1 MMFDYKARRT
11 KLYALMQ
18 ERGIDLVFLPK
29 HSADLDYLT
38 GTERRVVTFGN
49 VAYTHHWVAGAFLHP
64 KSDPHFVLP
73 RMIVE
78 FDSPNG
84 VDTNTTT
91 VSESDDAFAK
101 FSKVAKSFG
110 EVKRIAVSAR
120 TWSETVINLM
130 KVFPEAEIVNA
141 EEVVNRLRRIKT
153 AEEIALM
160 TRACHLVDGVLDN
173 MKDKVVLGTTELD
186 LKSEI
191 NFQMNNLGSKTESFD
206 TAVWSMGPKN
216 SRDASDRRTSN
227 PLIDGMGVSF
237 DFGSVI
243 NGYCSDFGRTIYVGD
258 PTLEYEKVYQLV
270 MAAQAAGIAAVK
282 PGVLA
287 SEVHKATRDVIV
299 EGGYGD
305 WFRHRT
311 GHCIGLDVHELPY
324 ISEED
329 HTPLEV
335 GMTFTIEPS
344 VFWPGRVGVRVEDI
358 IVVEENGGRKINEFT
373 TELLAN

>member
-1 MMFDYKARRT
+1 MFDYRERRE
-11 KLYALMQ
+11 KFFALM
-18 ERGIDLVFLPK
+18 EAEGIDLVFLPK

-64 KSDPHFVLP
+64 KHEPHFVLP

-84 VDTNTTT
+84 VDPHTTT
-91 VSESDDAFAK
+91 ISELDDAFAK
-101 FSKVAKSFG
+101 FKKVATSFG
-110 EVKRIAVSAR
+110 QIKKIAISSR
-120 TWSETVINLM
+120 TWGESIINIM
-130 KVFPEAEIVNA
+130 KIFPDATIVNA
-141 EEVVNRLRRIKT
+141 ETMVNKLRRIKS
-153 AEEIALM
+153 EQEIGLM
-160 TRACHLVDGVLDN
+160 TRACHLVDGVLSN
-173 MKDKVVLGTTELD
+173 VKDKVNVGVTELD
-186 LKSEI
+186 LKTEI

-216 SRDASDRRTSN
+216 NRDASDRRTSN
-227 PLIDGMGVSF
+227 PLTSDMGVSF

-243 NGYCSDFGRTIYVGD
+243 NGYCSDFGRTIHVGNPD
-258 PTLEYEKVYQLV
+258 KDYEFVYNLV
-270 MAAQAAGIAAVK
+270 MQAQAAGIAAVK

-287 SEVHKATRDVIV
+287 SEVHRATRNVIV

-311 GHCIGLDVHELPY
+311 GHCIGMDVHEFPF

-344 VFWPGRVGVRVEDI
+344 VFWPGKVGVRVEDV
-358 IVVEENGGRKINEFT
+358 IVVEATGGRKLNTYT
-373 TELLAN
+373 TDLIAN

>member
-1 MMFDYKARRT
+1 MFDYKVRRT

-84 VDTNTTT
+84 VDSNTTT

-153 AEEIALM
+153 ADEIALM

-173 MKDKVVLGTTELD
+173 MKNKVILGTTELD

-258 PTLEYEKVYQLV
+258 PTPEYEKVYQLV

-311 GHCIGLDVHELPY
+311 GHCIGLDVHEFPY

>member
-373 TELLAN
+373 TALLAN

>member
-1 MMFDYKARRT
+1 MFDYRERRE
-11 KLYALMQ
+11 KFFALM
-18 ERGIDLVFLPK
+18 EAEGIDLVFLPK

-38 GTERRVVTFGN
+38 GTERRVLTFGN

-64 KSDPHFVLP
+64 KYEPHFVLP

-84 VDTNTTT
+84 VDPHTTT
-91 VSESDDAFAK
+91 ISELDDAFAK
-101 FSKVAKSFG
+101 FKKVATSFG
-110 EVKRIAVSAR
+110 QIKKIAISSR
-120 TWSETVINLM
+120 TWGESIINIM
-130 KVFPEAEIVNA
+130 KIFPDATIVNA
-141 EEVVNRLRRIKT
+141 ETIVNKLRRIKS
-153 AEEIALM
+153 EQEIGLM
-160 TRACHLVDGVLDN
+160 TRACHLVDGVLSN
-173 MKDKVVLGTTELD
+173 VKDKVNVGVTELD
-186 LKSEI
+186 LKTEI

-216 SRDASDRRTSN
+216 NRDASDRRTSN
-227 PLIDGMGVSF
+227 PLTSDMGVSF

-243 NGYCSDFGRTIYVGD
+243 NGYCSDFGRTIHVGNPD
-258 PTLEYEKVYQLV
+258 KDYEFVYNLV
-270 MAAQAAGIAAVK
+270 MQAQAAGIAAVK

-287 SEVHKATRDVIV
+287 SEVHRATRNVIV

-311 GHCIGLDVHELPY
+311 GHCIGMDVHEFPF

-344 VFWPGRVGVRVEDI
+344 VFWPGKVGVRVEDV
-358 IVVEENGGRKINEFT
+358 IVVEATGGRKLNTYT
-373 TELLAN
+373 TDLIAN

>member
-243 NGYCSDFGRTIYVGD
+243 NGYCSDFGRTVYVGD

>member
-1 MMFDYKARRT
+1 MFDYKERRQR
-11 KLYALMQ
+11 LYALMADQ
-18 ERGIDLVFLPK
+18 GIDLIFLPK

-64 KSDPHFVLP
+64 NFDPHFVLP

-84 VDTNTTT
+84 IDTNTTT
-91 VSESDDAFAK
+91 VSELDDAFAK
-101 FSKVAKSFG
+101 FSKVAKSYG
-110 EVKRIAVSAR
+110 NVRKIAISAR
-120 TWSETVINLM
+120 TWSETMINLM
-130 KVFPEAEIVNA
+130 KVFPDAEIVNA
-141 EEVVNRLRRIKT
+141 EVVVNRLRRIKSP
-153 AEEIALM
+153 EEIAFM
-160 TRACHLVDGVLDN
+160 TKACLLVDGVLDN
-173 MKDKVVLGTTELD
+173 VKGRVRAGTAELD

-227 PLIDGMGVSF
+227 QLVEGMGVSF

-243 NGYCSDFGRTIYVGD
+243 EGYCSDFGRTIHVGD
-258 PTLEYEKVYQLV
+258 PSAEYEKVYKLV
-270 MAAQAAGIAAVK
+270 MDAQAAGIAAVR

-287 SEVHKATRDVIV
+287 SEVDKATRDVIV

-311 GHCIGLDVHELPY
+311 GHCIGLDVHEFPY

-329 HTPLEV
+329 DTPLEV

-344 VFWPGRVGVRVEDI
+344 VFWPGRVGVRVEDV
-358 IVVEENGGRKINEFT
+358 IVVEESGGRKINEFT
-373 TELLAN
+373 TDLIAN

>member
-1 MMFDYKARRT
+1 MFDYRERRE
-11 KLYALMQ
+11 KFFALMEAQ
-18 ERGIDLVFLPK
+18 GIDLVFLPK

-49 VAYTHHWVAGAFLHP
+49 VAYAHHWVAGAFLHP
-64 KSDPHFVLP
+64 KHEPHFVLP

-84 VDTNTTT
+84 VDPHTTT
-91 VSESDDAFAK
+91 ISELDDAFAK
-101 FSKVAKSFG
+101 FKKVATSFG
-110 EVKRIAVSAR
+110 QIKKIAISSR
-120 TWSETVINLM
+120 TWGESMINIM
-130 KVFPEAEIVNA
+130 KIFPDATIVNA
-141 EEVVNRLRRIKT
+141 ETIVNKLRRIKS
-153 AEEIALM
+153 EQEIGLM
-160 TRACHLVDGVLDN
+160 TRACHLVDGVLSN
-173 MKDKVVLGTTELD
+173 VKDKVNVGVTELD
-186 LKSEI
+186 LKTEI

-206 TAVWSMGPKN
+206 TTVWSMGPKN
-216 SRDASDRRTSN
+216 NRDASDRRTSN
-227 PLIDGMGVSF
+227 PLTSDMGVSF

-243 NGYCSDFGRTIYVGD
+243 NGYCSDFGRTIHVGNPD
-258 PTLEYEKVYQLV
+258 KDYEFVYNLV
-270 MAAQAAGIAAVK
+270 MQAQAAGIAAVK

-287 SEVHKATRDVIV
+287 SEVHRATRNVIV

-311 GHCIGLDVHELPY
+311 GHCIGMDVHEFPF

-344 VFWPGRVGVRVEDI
+344 VFWPGKVGVRVEDV
-358 IVVEENGGRKINEFT
+358 IVVEATGGRKLNMHT
-373 TELLAN
+373 TDLIAN

>member
-1 MMFDYKARRT
+1 MFDYKARRV

-18 ERGIDLVFLPK
+18 ERGIDLIFLPK

-91 VSESDDAFAK
+91 VSESDDAFSK

-110 EVKRIAVSAR
+110 QVKRIAVSAR

-153 AEEIALM
+153 ADEIALM

-173 MKDKVVLGTTELD
+173 MKDKVILGTTELD

-258 PTLEYEKVYQLV
+258 PSAEYEKVYQLV

-299 EGGYGD
+299 DGGYGD

-329 HTPLEV
+329 QTPLEV

>member
-1 MMFDYKARRT
+1 MFDYRERRE
-11 KLYALMQ
+11 KFFALM
-18 ERGIDLVFLPK
+18 EAEGIDLVFLPK
-29 HSADLDYLT
+29 HSADLVYLS

-64 KSDPHFVLP
+64 KHEPHFVLP

-84 VDTNTTT
+84 VDPHTTT
-91 VSESDDAFAK
+91 ISELDDAFAK
-101 FSKVAKSFG
+101 FKKVATSFG
-110 EVKRIAVSAR
+110 QIKKIAISSR
-120 TWSETVINLM
+120 TWGESMINIM
-130 KVFPEAEIVNA
+130 KIFPDATIVNA
-141 EEVVNRLRRIKT
+141 ETIVNKLRRIKS
-153 AEEIALM
+153 EQEIGLM
-160 TRACHLVDGVLDN
+160 TRACHLVDGVLSN
-173 MKDKVVLGTTELD
+173 VKDKVNVGVTELD
-186 LKSEI
+186 LKTEI

-216 SRDASDRRTSN
+216 NRDASDRRTSN
-227 PLIDGMGVSF
+227 PLTSDMGVSF

-243 NGYCSDFGRTIYVGD
+243 NGYCSDFGRTIHVGNPD
-258 PTLEYEKVYQLV
+258 KDYEFVYNLV
-270 MAAQAAGIAAVK
+270 MQAQAAGIAAVK

-287 SEVHKATRDVIV
+287 SEVHRATRNVIV

-311 GHCIGLDVHELPY
+311 GHCIGMDVHEFPF

-344 VFWPGRVGVRVEDI
+344 VFWPGKVGVRVEDV
-358 IVVEENGGRKINEFT
+358 IVVEATGGRKLNTYT
-373 TELLAN
+373 TDLIAN

>member
-1 MMFDYKARRT
+1 MFDYKARRA

-18 ERGIDLVFLPK
+18 ERGIDLIFLPK

-153 AEEIALM
+153 ADEIALM
-160 TRACHLVDGVLDN
+160 TRACHLVDGVLDK
-173 MKDKVVLGTTELD
+173 MKDKVILGTTELD

-258 PTLEYEKVYQLV
+258 PSAEYEKVYELV

-299 EGGYGD
+299 DGGYGD

-329 HTPLEV
+329 QTPLEV

>member
-1 MMFDYKARRT
+1 MFDYKARREN
-11 KLYALMQ
+11 LYALM
-18 ERGIDLVFLPK
+18 EREGVDLVFLPK

-64 KSDPHFVLP
+64 KHDPKFLLP

-84 VDTNTTT
+84 VDPNTTT
-91 VSESDDAFAK
+91 VNELDDAHDK
-101 FSKVAKSFG
+101 FKKVAQSFG
-110 EVKRIAVSAR
+110 SVKKIAVSAR
-120 TWSETVINLM
+120 TWSETVIHLM
-130 KVFPEAEIVNA
+130 QIFPEAKIVNA
-141 EEVVNRLRRIKT
+141 EELVNKLRRIKS
-153 AEEIALM
+153 AQEIEEM
-160 TRACHLVDGVLDN
+160 TKACYLVDDVLAHVQGRVN
-173 MKDKVVLGTTELD
+173 VGLSELD
-186 LKSEI
+186 LKTEI
-191 NFQMNNLGSKTESFD
+191 NFQMNERGSKTESFD

-216 SRDASDRRTSN
+216 NRDASDRRTSS
-227 PLIDGMGVSF
+227 PITSGMGVSF
-237 DFGSVI
+237 DFGSVV
-243 NGYCSDFGRTIYVGD
+243 NGYCADFGRTVFVGD
-258 PTLEYEKVYQLV
+258 PTQEYQKVYELV

-287 SEVHKATRDVIV
+287 SEVHMATRNVIV

-311 GHCIGLDVHELPY
+311 GHCIGLDVHEFPY

-329 HTPLEV
+329 HTPLEI

-344 VFWPGRVGVRVEDI
+344 VFWPGKVGVRVEDV
-358 IVVEENGGRKINEFT
+358 IVVEEWGGRKINRHST
-373 TELLAN
+373 DLVAN

>member
-1 MMFDYKARRT
+1 MFDYRERRE
-11 KLYALMQ
+11 KFFALM
-18 ERGIDLVFLPK
+18 EAEGIDLVFLPK

-64 KSDPHFVLP
+64 KHEPHFVLP

-84 VDTNTTT
+84 VDPHTTT
-91 VSESDDAFAK
+91 ISELDDAFAK
-101 FSKVAKSFG
+101 FKKVATSFG
-110 EVKRIAVSAR
+110 QIKKIAISSR
-120 TWSETVINLM
+120 TWGESMINIM
-130 KVFPEAEIVNA
+130 KIFPDATIVNA
-141 EEVVNRLRRIKT
+141 ETIVNKLRRIKS
-153 AEEIALM
+153 EQEIGLM
-160 TRACHLVDGVLDN
+160 TRACHLVDGVLSN
-173 MKDKVVLGTTELD
+173 VKDKVNVGVTELD
-186 LKSEI
+186 LKTEI

-216 SRDASDRRTSN
+216 NRDASDRRTSN
-227 PLIDGMGVSF
+227 PLTSDMGVSF

-243 NGYCSDFGRTIYVGD
+243 NGYCSDFGRTIHVGNPD
-258 PTLEYEKVYQLV
+258 KDYEFVYNLV
-270 MAAQAAGIAAVK
+270 MQAQAAGIAAVK

-287 SEVHKATRDVIV
+287 SEVHRATRNVIV

-311 GHCIGLDVHELPY
+311 GHCIGMDVHEFPF

-344 VFWPGRVGVRVEDI
+344 VFWPGKVGVRVEDV
-358 IVVEENGGRKINEFT
+358 IVVEATGGRKLNTYT
-373 TELLAN
+373 TDLIAN

>member
-1 MMFDYKARRT
+1 MFDYRERRE
-11 KLYALMQ
+11 KFFALM
-18 ERGIDLVFLPK
+18 EAEGIDLVFLPK

-64 KSDPHFVLP
+64 KHEPHFVLP

-84 VDTNTTT
+84 VDPHTTT
-91 VSESDDAFAK
+91 ISELDDAFAK
-101 FSKVAKSFG
+101 FKKVATSFG
-110 EVKRIAVSAR
+110 QIKKIAISSR
-120 TWSETVINLM
+120 TWGESMINIM
-130 KVFPEAEIVNA
+130 KIFPDATIVNA
-141 EEVVNRLRRIKT
+141 ETIVNKLRRIKS
-153 AEEIALM
+153 EQEIGLM
-160 TRACHLVDGVLDN
+160 TRACHLVDGVLSN
-173 MKDKVVLGTTELD
+173 VKDKVNVGVTELD
-186 LKSEI
+186 LKTEI

-216 SRDASDRRTSN
+216 NRDASDRRTSN
-227 PLIDGMGVSF
+227 PLTSDMGVSF

-243 NGYCSDFGRTIYVGD
+243 NGYCSDFGRTIHVGNPD
-258 PTLEYEKVYQLV
+258 KDYEFVYNLV
-270 MAAQAAGIAAVK
+270 MQAQAAGIAAVK

-287 SEVHKATRDVIV
+287 SEVHRATRNVIV

-311 GHCIGLDVHELPY
+311 GHCIGMDVHELPF

-344 VFWPGRVGVRVEDI
+344 VFWPGKVGVRVEDV
-358 IVVEENGGRKINEFT
+358 IVVEATGGRKLNTYT
-373 TELLAN
+373 TDLIAN

>member
-1 MMFDYKARRT
+1 MFDYRERRE
-11 KLYALMQ
+11 KFFALM
-18 ERGIDLVFLPK
+18 EAEGIDLVFLPK

-64 KSDPHFVLP
+64 KHEPHFVLP

-84 VDTNTTT
+84 VDPHTTT
-91 VSESDDAFAK
+91 ISELDDAFAK
-101 FSKVAKSFG
+101 FKKVATSFG
-110 EVKRIAVSAR
+110 QIKKIAISSR
-120 TWSETVINLM
+120 TWGESIINIM
-130 KVFPEAEIVNA
+130 KIFPDATIVNA
-141 EEVVNRLRRIKT
+141 ETIVNKLRRIKS
-153 AEEIALM
+153 EQEIGLM
-160 TRACHLVDGVLDN
+160 TRACHLVDGVLSN
-173 MKDKVVLGTTELD
+173 VKDKVNVGVTELD
-186 LKSEI
+186 LKTEI

-216 SRDASDRRTSN
+216 NRDASDRRTSN
-227 PLIDGMGVSF
+227 PLTSDMGVSF

-243 NGYCSDFGRTIYVGD
+243 NGYCSDFGRTIHVGNPD
-258 PTLEYEKVYQLV
+258 KDYEFVYNLV
-270 MAAQAAGIAAVK
+270 MQAQAAGIAAVK

-287 SEVHKATRDVIV
+287 SEVHRATRNVIV

-311 GHCIGLDVHELPY
+311 GHCIGMDVHEFPF

-344 VFWPGRVGVRVEDI
+344 VFWPGKVGVRVEDV
-358 IVVEENGGRKINEFT
+358 IVVEATGGRKLNTYT
-373 TELLAN
+373 TDLIAN

>member
-1 MMFDYKARRT
+1 MFDYRERRE
-11 KLYALMQ
+11 KFFALM
-18 ERGIDLVFLPK
+18 EAEGIDLVFLPK

-64 KSDPHFVLP
+64 KYEPHFVLP

-84 VDTNTTT
+84 VDPHTTT
-91 VSESDDAFAK
+91 ISELDDAFAK
-101 FSKVAKSFG
+101 FKKVATSFG
-110 EVKRIAVSAR
+110 QIKKIAISSR
-120 TWSETVINLM
+120 TWGESMINIM
-130 KVFPEAEIVNA
+130 KIFPDATIVNA
-141 EEVVNRLRRIKT
+141 ETIVNKLRRIKS
-153 AEEIALM
+153 EQEIGLM
-160 TRACHLVDGVLDN
+160 TRACHLVDGVLSN
-173 MKDKVVLGTTELD
+173 VKDKVNVGVTELD
-186 LKSEI
+186 LKTEI

-216 SRDASDRRTSN
+216 NRDASDRRTSN
-227 PLIDGMGVSF
+227 PLTSDMGVSF

-243 NGYCSDFGRTIYVGD
+243 NGYCSDFGRTIHVGNPD
-258 PTLEYEKVYQLV
+258 KDYEFVYNLV
-270 MAAQAAGIAAVK
+270 MQAQAAGIAAVK

-287 SEVHKATRDVIV
+287 SEVHRATRNVIV

-311 GHCIGLDVHELPY
+311 GHCIGMDVHEFPF

-344 VFWPGRVGVRVEDI
+344 VFWPGKVGVRVEDV
-358 IVVEENGGRKINEFT
+358 IVVEATGGRKLNTYT
-373 TELLAN
+373 TDLIAN

>member
-1 MMFDYKARRT
+1 MFDYRERRE
-11 KLYALMQ
+11 KFFALM
-18 ERGIDLVFLPK
+18 EAEGIDLVFLPK

-38 GTERRVVTFGN
+38 GTERRVLTFGN

-64 KSDPHFVLP
+64 KYEPHFVLP

-84 VDTNTTT
+84 VDPHTTT
-91 VSESDDAFAK
+91 ISELDDAFAK
-101 FSKVAKSFG
+101 FKKVATSFG
-110 EVKRIAVSAR
+110 QIKKIAISSR
-120 TWSETVINLM
+120 TWGESMINIM
-130 KVFPEAEIVNA
+130 KIFPDATIVNA
-141 EEVVNRLRRIKT
+141 ETIVNKLRRIKS
-153 AEEIALM
+153 EQEIGLM
-160 TRACHLVDGVLDN
+160 TRACHLVDGVLSN
-173 MKDKVVLGTTELD
+173 VKDKVNVGVTELD
-186 LKSEI
+186 LKTEI

-216 SRDASDRRTSN
+216 NRDASDRRTSN
-227 PLIDGMGVSF
+227 PLTSDMGVSF

-243 NGYCSDFGRTIYVGD
+243 NGYCSDFGRTIHVGNPD
-258 PTLEYEKVYQLV
+258 KDYEFVYNLV
-270 MAAQAAGIAAVK
+270 MQAQAAGIAAVK

-287 SEVHKATRDVIV
+287 SEVHRATRNVIV

-311 GHCIGLDVHELPY
+311 GHCIGMDVHEFPF

-344 VFWPGRVGVRVEDI
+344 VFWPGKVGVRVEDV
-358 IVVEENGGRKINEFT
+358 IVVEATGGRKLNTYT
-373 TELLAN
+373 TDLIAN